1 MGSLLKIGVFISI
14 GAVTGS
20 LLGWLGR
27 CTGGG

>member
-1 MGSLLKIGVFISI
+1 MGYLLKIVVFISI
-14 GAVTGS
+14 GAAAGA